1 MENAKKDRKR
11 KQFERL
17 FTAVLLTAVAALL
30 LVSIGYTPRLWGV
43 KVVLALGLVAISAFL
58 GRKYAQERRD
68 LR

>member
-30 LVSIGYTPRLWGV
+30 LVSIAYTPRLWGV
-43 KVVLALGLVAISAFL
+43 KVVLAAVLVGISAFF
-58 GRKYAQERRD
+58 GRKYAQERRA
-68 LR
+68 LP